1 MWPEQQA
8 RTLAE
13 LSRDMDAALQMPGYQ
28 MAIAPPIPP
37 EAPVINAVWPDK
49 SNTEEPVRWCA

>member
-1 MWPEQQA
+1 
-8 RTLAE
+8 L
-13 LSRDMDAALQMPGYQ
+13 
-28 MAIAPPIPP
+28 AIAPPIPP